1 MVEKVVTVSCKE
13 STIIGV
19 DDNVTAIVEIG
30 IKGDKG
36 DAGDPGQDAQGI
48 IVVTGSVSPNSDT
61 VVDTL
66 STLIFRSC
74 FWKVT
79 LIETVTGEVM
89 FFHIDGGHGNGS
101 STSSGKFA
109 VHGNDSLKAK
119 VSTSVVLNGT
129 ELELH
134 IISTSANFLQLKIL
148 QIATKEF

>member
-1 MVEKVVTVSCKE
+1 MASCKE

-89 FFHIDGGHGNGS
+89 FFHIDGGHG
-101 STSSGKFA
+101 
-109 VHGNDSLKAK
+109 SLKAK